1 MNKRRSWTS
10 TADKQKEKNRAD
22 TVRGKAA
29 NRETWAGVESNEDQ
43 IGMVAH
49 VESSCE

>member
-1 MNKRRSWTS
+1 MTV
-10 TADKQKEKNRAD
+10 DKQKEKNGAD

-29 NRETWAGVESNEDQ
+29 NRETWACVESNADQ

-49 VESSCE
+49 VESGCE